1 MSKQKIAVLGGGIG
15 SLTTVYGITSKPNWQ
30 DDYEITVYQEGW
42 RLGGKC
48 ASSRNPAVANRIE
61 EHGLHIF
68 FGFYDN
74 AIKMMRTAYD
84 ELERP
89 ETAPLA
95 SFDTAFKPHSFIAV
109 QEYIDEKWIDWPIFF
124 PTNDKV
130 PGVDANFNEDSVDTP
145 LGMISWLVKQLI
157 AQLKANEELHQEQA
171 KPEDSPLESVKDFIH
186 DLNPFHHGVLD
197 VVNSLESIDEHIEQA
212 LKGDLDKIE
221 SITEIL
227 EDILSGGIALLEQL
241 FGPTFGTVTSIRQ
254 TLLAAEFGLYVIK
267 GIITNPLLLL
277 NWNAID
283 HLDFREWM
291 TKNGAP
297 ERVTCSAITRSF
309 YDLYLAYPQGNTENS
324 LCGGNVSAGTLLH
337 AYFLACGQYKGAIFW
352 KMQAGMGETVI
363 VPLCQALQ
371 KRGVKFEYFSRVTNL
386 GLSADK
392 SKIASIGIQV
402 QATLKDPS
410 LGYDPFITVKDL
422 ACWPANPNYEQLVE
436 GDELKEMHINLESP
450 WSPWEGVGTKNL
462 LVDQDFD
469 QVVLGISVGALP
481 YITTELMASSE
492 QWNKMVSTV
501 QSSQTQAMQLWM
513 KPNLEQTGW
522 KMASVVMDGYQDPFN
537 TWADMSQTIDKET
550 WPQNHLPFSIA
561 YFCNN
566 LIDADPIPPFSDH
579 TFPERE
585 QLKVKNNAIKWLNEN
600 TGYIW
605 PNISTEQG
613 GLDWDQLV
621 DLNNQQGEDRFDGQF
636 WHAAI
641 NPSERYVLSVAGTN
655 KNRIT
660 PDGSEFSNLFLTGD
674 WVDNG
679 FLNIGC
685 VESTTVAGLKA
696 SQAISGYPERIFYVK
711 G

>member
-15 SLTTVYGITSKPNWQ
+15 SLASVYGITSKPNWQ
-30 DDYEITVYQEGW
+30 DDFDITVYQEGW

-48 ASSRNPAVANRIE
+48 ASSRNPDVANRIE

-84 ELERP
+84 EIDRP

-95 SFDTAFKPHSFIAV
+95 NFDAAFKPHSFIAV
-109 QEYIDEKWIDWPIFF
+109 QEYIDEKWVDWPIFF
-124 PTNDKV
+124 PTNDQV
-130 PGVDANFNEDSVDTP
+130 PGVDANYREDNHDTP
-145 LGMISWLVKQLI
+145 LGMISWLIKQLI
-157 AQLKANEELHQEQA
+157 SHLKTNEALHQEQA
-171 KPEDSPLESVKDFIH
+171 KAEESPLDSVKDFIQ
-186 DLNPFHHGVLD
+186 DLNPFSHSVLD
-197 VVNSLESIDEHIEQA
+197 VVSSLESIDKHIEKA
-212 LKGDLDKIE
+212 LAGDLENIKLATLSLE
-221 SITEIL
+221 TIL
-227 EDILSGGIALLEQL
+227 EKGIALLEQL
-241 FGPTFGTVTSIRQ
+241 FGPTFGTLTSIRQ
-254 TLLAAEFGLYVIK
+254 TLLAVEFGLYIVK
-267 GIITNPLLLL
+267 GIIKEPLLLL
-277 NWNAID
+277 DWDVID
-283 HLDFREWM
+283 HLDFRAWLAQ
-291 TKNGAP
+291 NGAP

-363 VPLCQALQ
+363 VPLCLALQ
-371 KRGVKFEYFSRVTNL
+371 KRGVKFEFFSRVSNL
-386 GLSADK
+386 GLSQDK
-392 SKIASIGIQV
+392 THIASIDIQV

-410 LGYDPFITVKDL
+410 TPYDPFIDVKDL
-422 ACWPANPNYEQLVE
+422 LCWPSNPNYSQLVE

-450 WSPWEGVGTKNL
+450 WSPWQGVGTKSL
-462 LVDQDFD
+462 QLGQDFD
-469 QVVLGISVGALP
+469 SVVLGISVGALP
-481 YITTELMASSE
+481 YITPELMAASP
-492 QWNKMVSTV
+492 QWNTMVNSV

-537 TWADMSQTIDKET
+537 TWADMSQTLDKET

-566 LIDADPIPPFSDH
+566 FIDADPIPPFSDH
-579 TFPERE
+579 DFPARE
-585 QLKVKNNAIKWLNEN
+585 QLRVKNNAIKWLNEN

-605 PNISTEQG
+605 PNISTQEG
-613 GLDWDQLV
+613 GLDWSQLV
-621 DLNNQQGEDRFDGQF
+621 DLNNQEGVNRFDGQF
-636 WHAAI
+636 WHGAI

-660 PDGSEFSNLFLTGD
+660 PDGSDFSNLFLTGD
-674 WVDNG
+674 WVDNR

-696 SQAISGYPERIFYVK
+696 SKAISGYPERIFYVK